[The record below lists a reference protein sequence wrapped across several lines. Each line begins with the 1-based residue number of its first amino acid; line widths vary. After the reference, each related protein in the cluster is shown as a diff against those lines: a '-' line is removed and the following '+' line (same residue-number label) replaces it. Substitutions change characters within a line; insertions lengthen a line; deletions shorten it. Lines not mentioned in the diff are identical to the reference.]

1 MPLLKQTRPTPD
13 IRRRFQTPMPN
24 TPPAFYDLDPTP
36 IEVVE
41 KKKSKSQQ
49 LVDKPKILV
58 NLKTGRRVMI
68 AGGMDWDAIVEQV
81 CQDDTHPTGLYN
93 VARGKAKTAN
103 GWTIE
108 WPEAGE

>member
-1 MPLLKQTRPTPD
+1 
-13 IRRRFQTPMPN
+13 MPN

-58 NLKTGRRVMI
+58 NIKTGRRVMI